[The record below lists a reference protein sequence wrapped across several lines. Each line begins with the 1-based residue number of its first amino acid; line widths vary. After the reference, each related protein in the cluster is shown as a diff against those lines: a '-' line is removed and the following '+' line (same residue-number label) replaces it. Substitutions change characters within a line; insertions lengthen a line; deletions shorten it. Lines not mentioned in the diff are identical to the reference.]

1 MTAEMITVQLNEN
14 RLEEAV
20 PSVMLTMP
28 FDPKMTDRRMIEQ
41 GLSVLIGQALE
52 QMETRFPKAHIA
64 RVYQKLTR
72 LSKQLEYSTHK
83 ISLAI
88 MVSPDFEKVYYLN
101 FPVQEQ
107 VTIGDTFDFRK
118 LAMQKKAEDKFLLMM
133 LSENRLRICLADE
146 HSVTPLV
153 LGHPRH
159 IDLPQRV
166 GNFSDPEK
174 VRELRL
180 DKFLVQ
186 SDHSLRIIL
195 HAYDY
200 PLVVMGCRKTIGR
213 FRQLS
218 KHSRHIA
225 EVITGN
231 FDDSS
236 PSELLRQLKKVRIDT
251 LRLREKHNLLLLA
264 NAQEDRKLATG
275 IQECSQAAYM
285 GNARLLIVEKGYQVT
300 TFITSRSDL
309 HEVKGLDRDSR
320 LPLKD
325 LVDSTIEKVLQN
337 GGEVEFVEDGVL
349 KDFMHMAVV
358 RRY

>member
-1 MTAEMITVQLNEN
+1 MTAEMITVQQDEP
-14 RLEEAV
+14 RLAEAL
-20 PSVMLTMP
+20 PSIMLTMP
-28 FDPKMTDRRMIEQ
+28 FDPKMTDKRMIEQ
-41 GLSVLIGQALE
+41 SLSVLIGQARE
-52 QMETRFPKAHIA
+52 KMEGRYPKAHIA
-64 RVYQKLTR
+64 RVYQKLIR

-88 MVSPDFEKVYYLN
+88 VVSPDFEKVYYLN

-107 VTIGDTFDFRK
+107 VTLGDMFDFRK
-118 LAMQKKAEDKFLLMM
+118 LAMQKKKDEKFLLMM
-133 LSENRLRICLADE
+133 LSESRLRICLADE

-174 VRELRL
+174 VKEVRL
-180 DKFLVQ
+180 DKFLAQ
-186 SDHSLRIIL
+186 SDQSLQIIL
-195 HAYDY
+195 HAYNY
-200 PLVVMGCRKTIGR
+200 PLVLMGCRKTIGR

-218 KHSRHIA
+218 KHSGQIA

-236 PSELLRQLKKVRIDT
+236 PSELLKELKKVQIDT
-251 LRLREKHNLLLLA
+251 RRLREKHNLLILA

-275 IQECSQAAYM
+275 IQECSLAAYN

-300 TFITSRSDL
+300 TFITSRSDM
-309 HEVKGLDRDSR
+309 HEVKGLDQDSK

-325 LVDSTIEKVLQN
+325 LVDATIEKVLQC

-349 KDFMHMAVV
+349 KEYMHMALV
-358 RRY
+358 RRF